1 MDSMAK
7 DENKFSIKPLP
18 KNKFPKPLLE
28 IPKPPDQLFVVGELP
43 PEDHIHLC
51 VVGARKYSPYG
62 KEVCEMLI
70 KGLRGKPVVIVSGL
84 ALGIDAIAHR
94 TALENG
100 LRTVAVPGS
109 GLDPSVLYPA
119 SHKNLAKEIV
129 TSGGCMLSEFDPD
142 FRATPYSFPQRNRI
156 MAGLSKAVLIIEAE
170 QKSGTLITA
179 RLATDYNRDVLTVP
193 GSIFSQNSTGPHL
206 LLKIGATPIAS
217 VEDLLIALGLE
228 GQSALPFEKQYADA
242 SDEELIL
249 LRLLAT
255 PSDRDSLVCASGFP
269 TKKVS
274 ILLSMMEIKGMIKES
289 EGEIRLA

>member
-1 MDSMAK
+1 MKK

-28 IPKPPDQLFVVGELP
+28 IPKPPEQLFVVGELP
-43 PEDHIHLC
+43 SEDAIYLC

-94 TALENG
+94 SALTNN
-100 LRTVAVPGS
+100 LKTIAVPGS

-119 SHKNLAKEIV
+119 SHKNLAKEIIEA
-129 TSGGCMLSEFDPD
+129 GGCLLSEFDPT
-142 FRATPYSFPQRNRI
+142 FKATPYSFPQRNRI

-206 LLKIGATPIAS
+206 LLKLGATPIAS

-228 GQSALPFEKQYADA
+228 GQSQLPFEKQYADA
-242 SDEELIL
+242 SEDELTL

-255 PSDRDSLVCASGFP
+255 PSTKDSLVHTSGFP
-269 TKKVS
+269 TQKVS
-274 ILLSMMEIKGMIKES
+274 ILLSMMEIKGMIKEG

>member
-1 MDSMAK
+1 MSSSK
-7 DENKFSIKPLP
+7 NNRIISLP

-28 IPKPPDQLFVVGELP
+28 IPKPPEQLFVVGELP
-43 PEDHIHLC
+43 PEDSVHLC

-94 TALENG
+94 SALENN
-100 LRTVAVPGS
+100 LRTIAVPGS

-129 TSGGCMLSEFDPD
+129 NAGGCLLSEFDPT
-142 FRATPYSFPQRNRI
+142 FKATPYSFPQRNRI

-206 LLKIGATPIAS
+206 LLKIGATPITSA
-217 VEDLLIALGLE
+217 EDLLVALGLE

-242 SDEELIL
+242 SAEELSLI
-249 LRLLAT
+249 RLLAT
-255 PSDRDSLVCASGFP
+255 PTTRDDLVRASGLP
-269 TKKVS
+269 TQKVS
-274 ILLSMMEIKGMIKES
+274 IILSLMEIKGMIKES
-289 EGEIRLA
+289 EGEIRLI

>member
-1 MDSMAK
+1 MAK

-18 KNKFPKPLLE
+18 KNEFPKPLLE
-28 IPKPPDQLFVVGELP
+28 IPKPPEQLFVVGELP
-43 PEDHIHLC
+43 TEDHIHLC

-94 TALENG
+94 TAFENN
-100 LRTVAVPGS
+100 LKTIAVPGS

-129 TSGGCMLSEFDPD
+129 ERGGCLLSEFDPE

-170 QKSGTLITA
+170 QESGTLITA
-179 RLATDYNRDVLTVP
+179 RLATDYNRDVFTVP

-206 LLKIGATPIAS
+206 LLKLGATPIAS

-228 GQSALPFEKQYADA
+228 GQSQLPFEKQYADA
-242 SDEELIL
+242 CEDELTL

-255 PSDRDSLVCASGFP
+255 PSDRDSLVRTSGF
-269 TKKVS
+269 TTQKVS
-274 ILLSMMEIKGMIKES
+274 ILLSLMEIKGMIKES
-289 EGEIRLA
+289 EGEIRLV

>member
-1 MDSMAK
+1 MSSSK
-7 DENKFSIKPLP
+7 NNRIISLP

-28 IPKPPDQLFVVGELP
+28 IPKPPEQLFVVGELP

-70 KGLRGKPVVIVSGL
+70 AGLRGKPVVIVSGL

-94 TALENG
+94 SALQND
-100 LRTVAVPGS
+100 LKTIAVPGS

-119 SHKNLAKEIV
+119 SHKNLANEIV
-129 TSGGCMLSEFDPD
+129 SAGGCLLSEFDPT
-142 FRATPYSFPQRNRI
+142 FKATPYSFPQRNRI

-179 RLATDYNRDVLTVP
+179 RLATDYNRDVFTVP
-193 GSIFSQNSTGPHL
+193 GSIYAQNSTGPHL
-206 LLKIGATPIAS
+206 LLRLGATPIAS

-228 GQSALPFEKQYADA
+228 GQSTLPFEKQYADA
-242 SDEELIL
+242 SEDELIL

-255 PSDRDSLVCASGFP
+255 PCTRDSLVRASSFP
-269 TKKVS
+269 TQKVS